1 MKPSSNPTGLRTRR
15 PGRLLATVLTIT
27 LALLAAAGASSA
39 GTGANGAQRGSIVLD
54 GSPGVP
60 VANPSTDTVYVPI
73 QCKASFCSTPAPGR
87 VLDVISA
94 AHCNANVITGCRVRA
109 RVAVG
114 PSPLDAVLD
123 EQTDTIYVINGTP
136 TSGSV
141 SVVNG
146 ARCNA
151 TVTSGCKQ
159 AVATIKTGTS
169 TVAGALD
176 PKTHTL
182 YAVSIKGEVFVI
194 NVARCNAITTTGCRQ
209 RVRKVRDSGDPA
221 GIGVDVAT
229 DTVYAANDG
238 PTGNGDTVSVIDG
251 ASCNGSDGHG
261 CGQPLRTIKVGTNPF
276 WVTVDQA
283 TETIYVPSFN
293 DGTVSVINGARC
305 NAKIASGCQ
314 RTPRTVTTGAGAGFV
329 GIDQDVHTAFVLNS
343 FDDTL
348 SAIDTSRCTGNSTA
362 ACPRLAP
369 AQQAG
374 SNQDPGYAQFPTQ
387 FALIP
392 HTGSAYILNVGGS
405 NVLAIA
411 DVRRCDAV
419 NTSGCRVNAP
429 SVPDHEDLA
438 AIDPAT
444 DTIYASNVNLPQID
458 VLNGATCNAQDLS
471 GCAPVAHIPIGHPGA
486 NVGAIDDANDTLYA
500 ADGTSGTIALIN
512 TATCNATNTSGCS
525 ARPPTTMPGP
535 NPGSPV
541 LNPTTQTLYTAVGK
555 NGNHVAV
562 LNAATCNAQ
571 TTAGC
576 GQTPALIPVGPF
588 TSQLAVSV
596 ATDTIYAPSAGQS
609 YSGDTVAVIN
619 GATCNGT
626 THSGCGQPAATVTVG
641 LGPDGAAVNDLTH
654 TLYVANNAD
663 GDHPGTVSLINT
675 ATCNGADSTG
685 CHGHVPSI
693 PVGRASQLAAVNTS
707 TNRIYVTNYAS
718 ATVSIIDGST
728 CNAETTSG
736 CNRPAPQQA
745 VGSSPLGLAVNDG
758 TNTVYALTQLGLG
771 AMSIFGGSP

>member
-1 MKPSSNPTGLRTRR
+1 MNTRVNLTHAISRAVKPAV
-15 PGRLLATVLTIT
+15 LLLIM
-27 LALLAAAGASSA
+27 LALLAAGAGASSS
-39 GTGANGAQRGSIVLD
+39 GTGPNDAQRGSIVLD

-73 QCKASFCSTPAPGR
+73 QCKASFCSTPALGH

-94 AHCNANVITGCRVRA
+94 AHCNANVITGCRVLA

-123 EQTDTIYVINGTP
+123 EHTDTIYVVNGTP
-136 TSGSV
+136 KSGSV

-151 TVTSGCKQ
+151 TVTSGCTR
-159 AVATIKTGTS
+159 AVATIKTGPY

-176 PKTHTL
+176 PTTHTL
-182 YAVSIKGEVFVI
+182 YTVSIKGEVFVI
-194 NVARCNAITTTGCRQ
+194 NVASCNAITTTGCRQ
-209 RVRKVRDSGDPA
+209 RVRKIKDSGDPDA
-221 GIGVDVAT
+221 VGVDLAT
-229 DTVYAANDG
+229 DTVYAANVG
-238 PTGNGDTVSVIDG
+238 PTGNGATVSAIDG
-251 ASCNGSDGHG
+251 ASCNGSNGRG
-261 CGQPLRTIKVGTNPF
+261 CGRALHTIKVGANPE

-283 TETIYVPSFN
+283 TNTIYVPNFN

-305 NAKIASGCQ
+305 NAKIASGCRQ
-314 RTPRTVTTGAGAGFV
+314 APRAVTTGAGAGFV
-329 GIDQDVHTAFVLNS
+329 GIDQNVHTAFVLNS

-348 SAIDTSRCTGNSTA
+348 SAIDTSRCKGNSTA

-419 NTSGCRVNAP
+419 DTSGCRVNAP
-429 SVPDHEDLA
+429 SVPDHENLA

-458 VLNGATCNAQDLS
+458 VLNGATCNARNLP
-471 GCAPVAHIPIGHPGA
+471 GCAPVAHIPIGDPDA
-486 NVGAIDDANDTLYA
+486 SVGAIDDAFHTLYA
-500 ADGTSGTIALIN
+500 ADSMGGTIAIIN
-512 TATCNATNTSGCS
+512 TATCNAGDTSGCS
-525 ARPPTTMPGP
+525 TRPPTIPLGMNHGA
-535 NPGSPV
+535 PV
-541 LNPTTQTLYTAVGK
+541 LNPTTQTLYTVVGK

-562 LNAATCNAQ
+562 LNAATCNAEM
-571 TTAGC
+571 TAGC

-596 ATDTIYAPSAGQS
+596 APDTIYAPSAGQS
-609 YSGDTVAVIN
+609 HSGDTLAVIN

-693 PVGRASQLAAVNTS
+693 PVGRAPQLAAVNTS
-707 TNRIYVTNYAS
+707 TNRIYVTNYGS

-745 VGSSPLGLAVNDG
+745 VGSSPLGLAVNDS

>member
-1 MKPSSNPTGLRTRR
+1 MNPRLNLTVAISRAVKPAV
-15 PGRLLATVLTIT
+15 LLLIM
-27 LALLAAAGASSA
+27 LALLAAGAGASSA

-123 EQTDTIYVINGTP
+123 EQTDTIYVVNGTP
-136 TSGSV
+136 KSGSV

-151 TVTSGCKQ
+151 TVTSDCKR

-176 PKTHTL
+176 PRTHTL
-182 YAVSIKGEVFVI
+182 YVVGLTGEVFVI
-194 NVARCNAITTTGCRQ
+194 NVASCNAITTTGCRQ
-209 RVRKVRDSGDPA
+209 AVRKIKDGGDPDA
-221 GIGVDVAT
+221 VGVDLAT
-229 DTVYAANDG
+229 DTVYAANVG

-251 ASCNGSDGHG
+251 ASCNGSDGRG
-261 CGQPLRTIKVGTNPF
+261 CGRALHTIKVGANPE

-283 TETIYVPSFN
+283 TNTIYVPNFN

-305 NAKIASGCQ
+305 NAEVTSGC
-314 RTPRTVTTGAGAGFV
+314 RHTPTAVITSAGAGFV
-329 GIDQDVHTAFVLNS
+329 GIDQNVHTAFVLNS

-348 SAIDTSRCTGNSTA
+348 SAIDTRRCTGNSTA

-411 DVRRCDAV
+411 DVRRCDAI

-429 SVPDHEDLA
+429 SVPDHEALA
-438 AIDPAT
+438 TIDPAT
-444 DTIYASNVNLPQID
+444 NTIYASNASLPQID
-458 VLNGATCNAQDLS
+458 VLNGATCNAHDLP
-471 GCAPVAHIPIGHPGA
+471 GCAPVAHIPIGDPNA
-486 NVGAIDDANDTLYA
+486 SVGAIDDAFHTLYA
-500 ADGTSGTIALIN
+500 ADSTGGTIAIIN
-512 TATCNATNTSGCS
+512 TATCNAGDTSGCS
-525 ARPPTTMPGP
+525 TRAPTIPLGMNHGA
-535 NPGSPV
+535 PV
-541 LNPTTQTLYTAVGK
+541 LNPTTQTLYTVVGK
-555 NGNHVAV
+555 NGNNVAV

-745 VGSSPLGLAVNDG
+745 VGSSPLGLAVNDS